1 TAQGDPASFVDPAE
15 VALDAAGGSALH
27 IDANLFAHVIRA
39 MCGGEVSVVGIF
51 GPRGSGHE
59 SCARA
64 IAAGV
69 GRPLRWLAA
78 DCAAAL
84 DDSLA
89 AGAALGAILWL
100 DADRLTEPGNEPLRD
115 LVATRLA
122 SRQTPLVMS
131 GVHPWRPA
139 QLLAARSFVEI
150 ELPIPDIE
158 ARTAMWTAALPDA

>member
-1 TAQGDPASFVDPAE
+1 QRLAHRAQIGRFGRLRRTGLLLPLGEARSELRQELRVAPALLEWLLTAQGDPASFVDPAE

-89 AGAALGAILWL
+89 
-100 DADRLTEPGNEPLRD
+100 
-115 LVATRLA
+115 
-122 SRQTPLVMS
+122 
-131 GVHPWRPA
+131 
-139 QLLAARSFVEI
+139 
-150 ELPIPDIE
+150 
-158 ARTAMWTAALPDA
+158 